1 MRKLWAWT
9 TYFARKAAESIRQS
23 LLVQLVAVSTIAIS
37 MIVLGAFLLLLHNL
51 DAMTTRWSA
60 EARIVAFL
68 AEDAGPSQLELAE
81 RSVLQWP
88 EVKSVEV
95 LSRAEALARFRKAL
109 GRDAALLDGIDPGLV
124 PASITLRLKPEART
138 PEGMQAL
145 SIRLGRLPG
154 LGAVEKL
161 DQGQDLVRRLSDV
174 QALLNA
180 LGGVLAALVACAV
193 IFIISNTVRLTLYA
207 RRDELEVMQL
217 VGATDRF
224 IRIPVYL
231 EGMFQAVVGAT
242 LALLGLWAGVSLIAA
257 DGMIRFG
264 QFETAVSF
272 LGTGDCVALVL
283 LAAVV
288 GFGASHL
295 ASSRFL
301 KPRVS

>member
-1 MRKLWAWT
+1 MRALWPWV
-9 TYFARKAAESIRQS
+9 TYFLRKAGESIRQS
-23 LLVQLVAVSTIAIS
+23 MLVQLVAVSTIAIS
-37 MIVLGAFLLLLHNL
+37 MLVLGAFLLLLHNL
-51 DAMTTRWSA
+51 DALTTRWSA

-68 AEDAGPSQLELAE
+68 AEDAGPSQLEFAE
-81 RSVLQWP
+81 RDVKRWP
-88 EVKSVEV
+88 EVASVEV
-95 LSRAEALARFRKAL
+95 LSRAEALSRFRVAL
-109 GRDAALLDGIDPGLV
+109 GQDAALLDGIDPGLV
-124 PASITLRLKPEART
+124 PASITLRLRADARG
-138 PEGMQAL
+138 PDAMEAL

-180 LGGVLAALVACAV
+180 LGGILAALVACAV

-224 IRIPVYL
+224 IRVPVYL
-231 EGMFQAVVGAT
+231 EGMFQAVLGAA
-242 LALLGLWAGVSLIAA
+242 LALLGLWAGVRLIAA
-257 DGMIRFG
+257 DGVIRFG
-264 QFETAVSF
+264 QFETAVVF
-272 LGTGDCVALVL
+272 LGTGDCVVL
-283 LAAVV
+283 MLLSAVV

>member
-1 MRKLWAWT
+1 MWAWI
-9 TYFARKAAESIRQS
+9 TYFIRKAAESIRQS

-37 MIVLGAFLLLLHNL
+37 MIVLGAFLLVLHNL
-51 DAMTTRWSA
+51 DAMTARWSA

-68 AEDAGPSQLELAE
+68 GEDAGPSQLKLAQ
-81 RSVLQWP
+81 RTVLMWP
-88 EVKSVEV
+88 EVASVEV
-95 LSRAEALARFRKAL
+95 LSRAEALSRFRVAL

-124 PASITLRLKPEART
+124 PASITLRLTPEARS
-138 PEGMQAL
+138 PDGMEAL

-180 LGGVLAALVACAV
+180 LGGILAALVACAV

-224 IRIPVYL
+224 IRVPVYL
-231 EGMFQAVVGAT
+231 EGMFQAVLGAT
-242 LALLGLWAGVSLIAA
+242 LAVLGLWVGLRLVAA
-257 DGMIRFG
+257 DGVIRFG
-264 QFETAVSF
+264 QFETAVVF
-272 LGTGDCVALVL
+272 LDTGYCVSLVL
-283 LAAVV
+283 LAAIV

-301 KPRVS
+301 KPRNL

>member
-1 MRKLWAWT
+1 MWPWV
-9 TYFARKAAESIRQS
+9 TYFLRKAGASIRQS
-23 LLVQLVAVSTIAIS
+23 ALVQLVAVSTIAIS

-51 DAMTTRWSA
+51 DALTTRWSA

-81 RSVLQWP
+81 REVTRWP
-88 EVKSVEV
+88 EVESVEV
-95 LSRAEALARFRKAL
+95 LSRAEALSRFRAAL

-124 PASITLRLKPEART
+124 PASITLRLKPDARG
-138 PEGMQAL
+138 PADMEAL

-193 IFIISNTVRLTLYA
+193 IFIISNTVRLTLFA

-224 IRIPVYL
+224 IRAPVYL
-231 EGMFQAVVGAT
+231 EGMFQAVLGAS
-242 LALLGLWAGVSLIAA
+242 LALIALWGGVRLIAA
-257 DGMIRFG
+257 DGVIRFG
-264 QFETAVSF
+264 QFETRVVF
-272 LGTGDCVALVL
+272 LGAGACVALVL

-288 GFGASHL
+288 GFAASHL

-301 KPRVS
+301 RPRVS